1 MLALFIGGEAARE
14 VEATNPVEKVIDMME
29 GMMET
34 GKEEKK
40 KEVVQ
45 FAAYKQFCDTTSAQ
59 KAQAITEAAEKIE
72 LLKAEIEKYMAT
84 AEKLGKEIAALDEDI
99 SVWTGDKEATQ
110 KVRDMEKA
118 DYDALHKDYSESVDA
133 LTRAIAVLKKQ
144 SHDRKQPAAEEEE
157 SFAQVASLT
166 KLELVPSD
174 VKRTIQAFLQTKNEE
189 SLPSPPEANAYEFQ
203 SGGVVAMLEKLQD
216 KFMAERTQLEKEE
229 TEASHNFEMLQQE
242 LTTQIAQSKKDR
254 EEKAA
259 SKAKKLQA
267 KADAEG
273 DLQDTTS
280 TMQEDQKY
288 VDDLIATCEQ
298 KGNDFVARQKLRA
311 QELEAVSKA
320 IEIISSDDVQ
330 GASEDHLPQLV
341 QEATSLA
348 QLRSSDKQKELV
360 AKTSTFLQARGKALN
375 SRVLMA
381 LALRTASDPFGKVKK
396 MIQDMITRL
405 LEEAASE
412 SDHKAWC
419 DAELGTNEKTRQIK
433 TEEVDELMAKVDS
446 LKAEQVQLMQ
456 EVEDLQAEIQEL
468 NEAVAKATA
477 ERSEEKAK
485 NEATIADAKE
495 SQTATAQALA
505 VLRDFYAKAAT
516 ATSLAQQTP
525 GEDAPETFDGAYK
538 GMGAE
543 SGGVIGM
550 LEVIESDFSRLE
562 VTTTSN
568 EAEAVSQYKAFKAA
582 SEQDV
587 ALNQAEVD
595 HKTGKVQ
602 TVGEM
607 LSSSNTNLEQTQ
619 KQLDAAKEY
628 YQKLTPSCVD
638 AGMSFEERVQMRND
652 ELETL
657 KDAYKILSGEDIPS
671 FEDMKAEQSE
681 RFEQHQ

>member
-1 MLALFIGGEAARE
+1 MKAACAGLAMLALFIGGEAARE

-144 SHDRKQPAAEEEE
+144 SHDRKQPAAEEEEE

-320 IEIISSDDVQ
+320 IEIISSDDVK
-330 GASEDHLPQLV
+330 GASEDHLPQFY
-341 QEATSLA
+341 QEGTSFA
-348 QLRSSDKQKELV
+348 QLRSTDKQKELV
-360 AKTSTFLQARGKALN
+360 SKTGAFLQARGKALN

-396 MIQDMITRL
+396 MIKDLIVRL
-405 LEEAASE
+405 MEEANEEAE
-412 SDHKAWC
+412 HKGWC
-419 DAELGTNEKTRQIK
+419 DTELSTNEQTRREKTEAVETLHAEIDMLEASISKLTEDIAELTK
-433 TEEVDELMAKVDS
+433 
-446 LKAEQVQLMQ
+446 
-456 EVEDLQAEIQEL
+456 
-468 NEAVAKATA
+468 AVAELDAAMAEAT
-477 ERSEEKAK
+477 ELRTKEKAK
-485 NEATIADAKE
+485 NEQTIADSQVA
-495 SQTATAQALA
+495 QTAVAKALT
-505 VLRDFYAKAAT
+505 VLREFYEKAGQAT
-516 ATSLAQQTP
+516 AFVQEQP
-525 GEDAPETFDGAYK
+525 EAPEVFDKPYQ
-538 GMGAE
+538 GMGGE
-543 SGGVIGM
+543 SGGVVGM
-550 LEVIESDFSRLE
+550 LEVIEADFARLE
-562 VTTTSN
+562 AETTTS
-568 EAEAVSQYKAFKAA
+568 EAAGVKEYETFMSDSK
-582 SEQDV
+582 
-587 ALNQAEVD
+587 VD
-595 HKTGKVQ
+595 HMGKSKDIEHKTAKKEEEEKALVTKKADVEG
-602 TVGEM
+602 
-607 LSSSNTNLEQTQ
+607 NQ
-619 KQLDAAKEY
+619 KELDAALAY
-628 YQKLTPSCVD
+628 FDKLKPTCIGE
-638 AGMSFEERVQMRND
+638 AESFEDRVARRKEEIESLQTALRVLN
-652 ELETL
+652 
-657 KDAYKILSGEDIPS
+657 GEDI
-671 FEDMKAEQSE
+671 A
-681 RFEQHQ
+681 

>member
-1 MLALFIGGEAARE
+1 MKAACVGLAMLALFIGGEAARE

-144 SHDRKQPAAEEEE
+144 SHDRKQPAAEEEDSE

-320 IEIISSDDVQ
+320 IEIISSDDVS

-396 MIQDMITRL
+396 MIKDLIVRL
-405 LEEAASE
+405 MEEANEEAE
-412 SDHKAWC
+412 HKGWC
-419 DAELGTNEKTRQIK
+419 DTELSTNEQTRREKTEAVETLHAEIDMLEASISKLTEDIAELTK
-433 TEEVDELMAKVDS
+433 
-446 LKAEQVQLMQ
+446 
-456 EVEDLQAEIQEL
+456 
-468 NEAVAKATA
+468 AVAELDAAMAEAT
-477 ERSEEKAK
+477 ELRTKEKAK
-485 NEATIADAKE
+485 NEQTISD
-495 SQTATAQALA
+495 SQVAQAA
-505 VLRDFYAKAAT
+505 VAKAPNANV
-516 ATSLAQQTP
+516 P
-525 GEDAPETFDGAYK
+525 
-538 GMGAE
+538 
-543 SGGVIGM
+543 
-550 LEVIESDFSRLE
+550 
-562 VTTTSN
+562 
-568 EAEAVSQYKAFKAA
+568 
-582 SEQDV
+582 
-587 ALNQAEVD
+587 
-595 HKTGKVQ
+595 
-602 TVGEM
+602 
-607 LSSSNTNLEQTQ
+607 
-619 KQLDAAKEY
+619 AAKGAP
-628 YQKLTPSCVD
+628 QQAADSAGK
-638 AGMSFEERVQMRND
+638 AGMASSWLHAQRTAPAHPQGQPRERRANRGDWLRGRSHPQALSIAPCARARSTRTRRTRHHRPRQHTRGGTHD
-652 ELETL
+652 GTQTL
-657 KDAYKILSGEDIPS
+657 HTQPGLACGTQ
-671 FEDMKAEQSE
+671 A
-681 RFEQHQ
+681 